1 MLVYTHPLP
10 PPAPSQT
17 CMHPCAS
24 HARAHT
30 HKHTR
35 AHAYTHTHAC
45 THTHTSAHTHQL
57 QHKRSLSLP
66 SILQQMSKAGPGF
79 TQLAVCVSGDV
90 KHWKRHGEQPK
101 PVNSWYYYSAPSAEV
116 EMTSYALLATL
127 EYYREDA
134 VGRAQPIAFWLSNQ
148 QSAFGGF
155 SSTQVVSL

>member
-1 MLVYTHPLP
+1 
-10 PPAPSQT
+10 
-17 CMHPCAS
+17 
-24 HARAHT
+24 
-30 HKHTR
+30 
-35 AHAYTHTHAC
+35 
-45 THTHTSAHTHQL
+45 
-57 QHKRSLSLP
+57 
-66 SILQQMSKAGPGF
+66 MSKAGPGF

-90 KHWKRHGEQPK
+90 KHWKRRGEQPK

-134 VGRAQPIAFWLSNQ
+134 VSRAQPIAFWLSNQ